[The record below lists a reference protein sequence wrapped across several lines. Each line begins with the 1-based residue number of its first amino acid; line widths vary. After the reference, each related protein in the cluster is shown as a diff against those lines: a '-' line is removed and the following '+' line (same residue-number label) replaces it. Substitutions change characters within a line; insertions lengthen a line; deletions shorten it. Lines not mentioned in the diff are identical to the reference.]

1 MARNV
6 ETIPVV
12 ESCSL
17 ETAAAAVAID
27 HACRTSGFFAIHIDA
42 ATSAHRGRVIDA
54 ARRLFRL
61 PEAAKERVSLR
72 VGGAAWRG
80 WFPLGGELTGG
91 VPDLKE
97 GFYIGREL
105 DATHAHFARPLHGAN
120 VWPAEVPSLRTEVL
134 AWMERMEALGQ
145 RALAAM
151 ATGLGLAPRHF
162 VDHLTADP
170 TVLFRI
176 FRYPPNPNDDRW
188 GVAEHSDYGLLT
200 LLAHDGTPGLQVRVG
215 DDWTDVD
222 PNPDLIVC
230 NIGDM
235 LDRMTGGRYCST
247 PHRVRNTAATERIS
261 LPFFLDPTW
270 TAHVTPLPLG
280 DTAPLRGAS
289 LPRGGR
295 AARWDHTDLATVTGT
310 YGEWLV
316 DRVRPVFPD
325 LATAVLADAA
335 AQPSTAQPS
344 TAQPGTGQP
353 VRASQ

>member
-12 ESCSL
+12 ESCLL

-27 HACRTSGFFAIHIDA
+27 HACRSSGFFAIHIDA
-42 ATSAHRGRVIDA
+42 PTSAHRVRVIDS
-54 ARRLFRL
+54 ARRLFQL
-61 PEAAKERVSLR
+61 PEAAKELVSLR
-72 VGGAAWRG
+72 AGGAAWRG

-105 DATHAHFARPLHGAN
+105 DATHAHAARPLHGAN

-134 AWMERMEALGQ
+134 TWMERMETLGQ

-176 FRYPPNPNDDRW
+176 FRYPPNPDRFGLGEGDERW

-270 TAHVTPLPLG
+270 AAHVTPLPLD
-280 DTAPLRGAS
+280 DTAAPSGD
-289 LPRGGR
+289 R
-295 AARWDHTDLATVTGT
+295 AARWDHTDLTTVTGT
-310 YGEWLV
+310 YGDWLI

-335 AQPSTAQPS
+335 RQPG

>member
-1 MARNV
+1 MTRNV
-6 ETIPVV
+6 EIPVV
-12 ESCSL
+12 ESRSL
-17 ETAAAAVAID
+17 ETAPAAVAID
-27 HACRTSGFFAIHIDA
+27 HACRGSGFFAIRVDA
-42 ATSAHRGRVIDA
+42 ETSAHRLRVIEA
-54 ARRLFRL
+54 ARTLFRL
-61 PEAAKERVSLR
+61 PEVAKQRVSLSA
-72 VGGAAWRG
+72 GGAAWRG
-80 WFPLGGELTGG
+80 WFPVGGELTGG

-97 GFYIGREL
+97 GFYVGR
-105 DATHAHFARPLHGAN
+105 DIDSTHIHSARPLHGAN
-120 VWPAEVPSLRTEVL
+120 VWPNEVPSLRTEVL
-134 AWMERMEALGQ
+134 TWMERMEALGQ

-151 ATGLGLAPRHF
+151 ATGLGLATRYF
-162 VDHLTADP
+162 VDNLTSDP

-176 FRYPPNPNDDRW
+176 FRYPPHPDGVRW

-270 TAHVTPLPLG
+270 TAHVAPLPLG
-280 DTAPLRGAS
+280 DTAPPARD
-289 LPRGGR
+289 R
-295 AARWDHTDLATVTGT
+295 AARWDHTDLTTVTGT

-316 DRVRPVFPD
+316 DRVRPVFPE

-335 AQPSTAQPS
+335 AQP
-344 TAQPGTGQP
+344 GTGQP